1 MLSQSQ
7 SSLNHMDFQARFDH
21 QRAQFKILIDWFV
34 PCWFTD
40 RRNGNNT
47 KLADEDL
54 LALMCLKVHYQLTTW
69 MALYR
74 LVKHALPELA
84 MIEYSRFTRR
94 IKQLG
99 PVLQAIRQGLL
110 SWTTPGSIAIIDSY
124 PLPLCQY
131 VRNFH
136 ACAFAGYADI
146 GYNATKK
153 QHFYG
158 FKVHMAVTPSGL
170 ILNYVVTPASVSDV
184 KVALTV
190 TQGCPCPNI
199 LADVGYVS
207 KDLRAE
213 FARRGYNFWTPYRS
227 NMKGAKEHNNP
238 TLKRTRRLIET
249 TFAKLTAVGSEQT
262 CTRSLAGLRAQI
274 ESIILAH
281 NLEILGNGNVTN

>member
-1 MLSQSQ
+1 ML
-7 SSLNHMDFQARFDH
+7 
-21 QRAQFKILIDWFV
+21 IG
-34 PCWFTD
+34 WFTN
-40 RRNGNNT
+40 RRNGDNT

-84 MIEYSRFTRR
+84 MIEYSRFTQR

-99 PVLQAIRQGLL
+99 PVLQAIRRGLL
-110 SWTTPGSIAIIDSY
+110 SWTNPGSIAIIDSY

-136 ACAFAGYADI
+136 TRAFTGYADI

-170 ILNYVVTPASVSDV
+170 ILNYVVTPVSLSDV

-190 TQGCPCPNI
+190 AQGCPCPNI

-213 FARRGYNFWTPYRS
+213 FARRGYNFWTPYRL
-227 NMKGAKEHNNP
+227 NMKEAKEHNDP

>member
-1 MLSQSQ
+1 
-7 SSLNHMDFQARFDH
+7 
-21 QRAQFKILIDWFV
+21 
-34 PCWFTD
+34 
-40 RRNGNNT
+40 
-47 KLADEDL
+47 
-54 LALMCLKVHYQLTTW
+54 MCLKVHCQLTTW

-74 LVKHALPELA
+74 LVKHVLPELA

-110 SWTTPGSIAIIDSY
+110 SWTPPGSIAIIDSY

-170 ILNYVVTPASVSDV
+170 ILNYVVTPASLSDV

-190 TQGCPCPNI
+190 TQGCPYPNI
-199 LADVGYVS
+199 LADV
-207 KDLRAE
+207 DLRAK
-213 FARRGYNFWTPYRS
+213 FARRGYNFWTPYRL

-281 NLEILGNGNVTN
+281 NLEILGNGIAIRV